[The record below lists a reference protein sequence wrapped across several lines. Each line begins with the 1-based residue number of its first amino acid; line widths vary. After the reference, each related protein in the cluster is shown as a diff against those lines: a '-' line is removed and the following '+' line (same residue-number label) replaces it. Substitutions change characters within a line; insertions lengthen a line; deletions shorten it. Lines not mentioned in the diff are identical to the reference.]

1 MTRQGAD
8 LRGKSAG
15 TKAGRL
21 LNGFTF
27 QRAGLLANP
36 GFVQS
41 SKIVSF
47 NCGLH
52 HTSPKSPPK
61 RDRAITKAEPVSP
74 LSPTANQSCGPAA
87 RLSGIFGYFCFQ
99 DKSDSPISLRS
110 KRGETVFSG
119 FCASKTA
126 INQASAEK
134 TPRRRQALPPY
145 AGSCHSPVWSQ
156 RSSACSQG
164 WMSMFSAASQ
174 SSL

>member
-47 NCGLH
+47 NCGLLR
-52 HTSPKSPPK
+52 TFPKPSLK
-61 RDRAITKAEPVSP
+61 RDRIITKATTVSP
-74 LSPTANQSCGPAA
+74 LSPRCQPV
-87 RLSGIFGYFCFQ
+87 
-99 DKSDSPISLRS
+99 LRTI
-110 KRGETVFSG
+110 R
-119 FCASKTA
+119 
-126 INQASAEK
+126 
-134 TPRRRQALPPY
+134 ALLKEFL
-145 AGSCHSPVWSQ
+145 VTFVSQ
-156 RSSACSQG
+156 TKVTRPSACE
-164 WMSMFSAASQ
+164 ASGAKPH
-174 SSL
+174 LADFAPAKPL

>member
-47 NCGLH
+47 NCGLLR
-52 HTSPKSPPK
+52 TFPKPSLK
-61 RDRAITKAEPVSP
+61 RDRIITKAETVSP
-74 LSPTANQSCGPAA
+74 LSPHCLSVLRPSPALVRNFWLLLFPRQKCLA
-87 RLSGIFGYFCFQ
+87 HQLAQQAGRNRL
-99 DKSDSPISLRS
+99 
-110 KRGETVFSG
+110 
-119 FCASKTA
+119 
-126 INQASAEK
+126 
-134 TPRRRQALPPY
+134 
-145 AGSCHSPVWSQ
+145 
-156 RSSACSQG
+156 
-164 WMSMFSAASQ
+164 
-174 SSL
+174 